1 MISKGDILSE
11 GLKLLLLLLGPLP
24 FLDTKDESDTSSHEE
39 SSKQERDHG
48 LAESLNRGY
57 SHVLPVDVR
66 GLGCSLEDE
75 SPALWSTAR
84 EEVTHNELGDWE
96 PVVS

>member
-11 GLKLLLLLLGPLP
+11 GLKLLLFLLGPLP
-24 FLDTKDESDTSSHEE
+24 FLDTKDKSDTSSHKE
-39 SSKQERDHG
+39 SSKHEGDHG
-48 LAESLNRGY
+48 LAESLHWGY
-57 SHVLPVDVR
+57 SHVLPVNIG
-66 GLGCSLEDE
+66 GLRSSLEDE

-96 PVVS
+96 PVIS